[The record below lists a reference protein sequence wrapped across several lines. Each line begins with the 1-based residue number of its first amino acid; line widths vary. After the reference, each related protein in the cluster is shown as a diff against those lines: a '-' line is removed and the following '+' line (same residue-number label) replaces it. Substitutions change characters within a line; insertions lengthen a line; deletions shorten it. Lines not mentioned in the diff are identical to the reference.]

1 MGITVTSSS
10 SIPAATS
17 ATNATNASSNGA
29 ASDSTTGFAALFSG
43 QLDSALAQS
52 STTAS
57 LSASTQTGAQDDK
70 EDLPEGI
77 PSDPALALFLS
88 IPPVTP
94 PVQPNTGI
102 KLDATLSNSQDA
114 AASDISMLSALEKG
128 QSAIDGKYSGMLDLG
143 PAKTNGLPSTTA
155 PTTGAATTTDS
166 FAQALDDTSR
176 YFGLAS
182 NSTESKGKSGI
193 VADETANLAGNALL
207 GQAAA
212 NTSHLASTAA
222 SQLADKAE
230 VSTPLH
236 NANWNHDFSEKI
248 VWLAKNDQQSAQINI
263 NPPQLGP
270 VQVTLHING
279 DQASAIFSS
288 PHAEVRQAIES
299 SLPQLKEMLSAAGIN
314 LGQSDVG
321 ANLARQNQ
329 NTPFQAPNGNRS
341 TDENAIL
348 PASGSLPEGTVS
360 QPIQRGRG
368 LVDLFA

>member
-10 SIPAATS
+10 SIPAASS
-17 ATNATNASSNGA
+17 ATNALSNGA
-29 ASDSTTGFAALFSG
+29 ASDATTGFAALFSG

-52 STTAS
+52 SVTTA
-57 LSASTQTGAQDDK
+57 LGASAQTGAQDDK
-70 EDLPEGI
+70 EDVSEGI

-102 KLDATLSNSQDA
+102 KLDATTLSNSQDA
-114 AASDISMLSALEKG
+114 AASDISTLSALEKG
-128 QSAIDGKYSGMLDLG
+128 KSAIDGKYSGMLDLD
-143 PAKTNGLPSTTA
+143 PAKTKGLPSTTT
-155 PTTGAATTTDS
+155 PTNGAATTTDS

-182 NSTESKGKSGI
+182 NTAENKGKSGI
-193 VADETANLAGNALL
+193 VADETANLAGNAPL

-270 VQVTLHING
+270 VQVTLQING

-329 NTPFQAPNGNRS
+329 NTPFQAPNGNRL